1 MIAQVASR
9 VPAATGAQVPSL
21 PLRPHDWQLPH
32 EATAQQNPS
41 VQWPLA
47 QPASL
52 VQAVP
57 PPLSVLH
64 VPPWQTAGA
73 AQSASAVQVVLHPDD
88 PQAKGGHE
96 LEDPA
101 TQLPD
106 PLQVAAVVKVVPVQ
120 PAPLQVV
127 PLA

>member
-1 MIAQVASR
+1 M
-9 VPAATGAQVPSL
+9 PAATGAQVPSL

-41 VQWPLA
+41 VQCPLA
-47 QPASL
+47 HAASL

-73 AQSASAVQVVLHPDD
+73 VQSASAMQVVLHPDALQANGTHGVAAD
-88 PQAKGGHE
+88 APQM
-96 LEDPA
+96 PA
-101 TQLPD
+101 
-106 PLQVAAVVKVVPVQ
+106 PLQVAAAVKVPAVHD
-120 PAPLQVV
+120 APLQVV
-127 PLA
+127 PFA